1 MAEDVGD
8 SAGQGSGHR
17 RQRYRCPARRNVLS
31 VIRVRQE
38 LPTRFVIPAGGAPG
52 ALALLGRDRL
62 PPGGH
67 GPPVRVPPVSVPE
80 REHRGLLGVRRQG
93 LRSPRRGSWYFSA
106 ELPSAAGEK
115 WPVQA
120 TKCRPSLQQWSS
132 AVGSITP

>member
-1 MAEDVGD
+1 
-8 SAGQGSGHR
+8 
-17 RQRYRCPARRNVLS
+17 
-31 VIRVRQE
+31 
-38 LPTRFVIPAGGAPG
+38 
-52 ALALLGRDRL
+52 
-62 PPGGH
+62 
-67 GPPVRVPPVSVPE
+67 VSVPE

-132 AVGSITP
+132 AVGSITPETKSYTYTQIGSDSVYS

>member
-1 MAEDVGD
+1 M
-8 SAGQGSGHR
+8 
-17 RQRYRCPARRNVLS
+17 
-31 VIRVRQE
+31 
-38 LPTRFVIPAGGAPG
+38 
-52 ALALLGRDRL
+52 
-62 PPGGH
+62 
-67 GPPVRVPPVSVPE
+67 SVPE

-132 AVGSITP
+132 RFDNALNEELYVYSDWI